1 MKAGQ
6 PGQDMVNQDDSFIR
20 EVNEEL
26 RSDQM
31 KAIWTRFGGLIIGLA
46 VLIVL
51 GTVGKVGYD
60 YWQETS
66 SSQSGDAFLAAL
78 DLAKANKTDEALT
91 ALTQLEKEGYGS
103 YPVLA
108 RLRTATLQ
116 AQKGETEAA
125 IKAFSEIGKD
135 TRIPPA
141 LRDAA
146 RLRAAYLLIDAGTY
160 DQVSAEVEQLAVPQN
175 AMRHSA
181 REALGL
187 AAYNAG
193 DHVKAKG
200 WFQQITE
207 DAESP
212 RGVMSRAQMLLDVIA
227 ASGKA

>member
-1 MKAGQ
+1 
-6 PGQDMVNQDDSFIR
+6 MVNQDDSFIR
-20 EVNEEL
+20 EVNDEL

-31 KAIWTRFGGLIIGLA
+31 KAVWTRFGGIIIGIA

-60 YWQETS
+60 YWQESS

-78 DLAKANKTDEALT
+78 NLARENKSDEALA
-91 ALTQLEKEGYGS
+91 ALTELEKDGYGS

-108 RLRTATLQ
+108 RLRVATLQ
-116 AQKGETEAA
+116 AQKGETDAA
-125 IKAFSEIGKD
+125 VAAFSEIGRD
-135 TRIPPA
+135 TRIPAA

-160 DQVSAEVEQLAVPQN
+160 EQVSSEVEQLAVPQN

-187 AAYNAG
+187 SAYKAG
-193 DHVKAKG
+193 DHAKAKS
-200 WFQQITE
+200 WFQQIVD
-207 DAESP
+207 DAQSP
-212 RGVMSRAQMLLDVIA
+212 RGIMNRAQMLLDVIA
-227 ASGKA
+227 STGKA

>member
-1 MKAGQ
+1 MA
-6 PGQDMVNQDDSFIR
+6 NQDDSFIR

-31 KAIWTRFGGLIIGLA
+31 KNIWARFGSVIVAIA

-60 YWQETS
+60 YWSDNAS
-66 SSQSGDAFLAAL
+66 SKSGDEFLQALNLAKENKADEALAAL
-78 DLAKANKTDEALT
+78 DTLQKD
-91 ALTQLEKEGYGS
+91 GYGA

-108 RLRTATLQ
+108 RLRAATLQ
-116 AQKGETEAA
+116 AEKGETDAA
-125 IKAFSEIGKD
+125 IKAFSDIGKD
-135 TRIPPA
+135 TSLPEA

-146 RLRAAYLLIDAGTY
+146 RLRAAYLLVDAGTY

-175 AMRHSA
+175 TMRHSA

-187 AAYNAG
+187 SAYKAG
-193 DHVKAKG
+193 DIAKAKS
-200 WFQQITE
+200 WFQQIVD
-207 DAESP
+207 DAQSP
-212 RGVMSRAQMLLDVIA
+212 RNVAGRAQMLLDVIA

>member
-1 MKAGQ
+1 MA
-6 PGQDMVNQDDSFIR
+6 NQDDSFIR

-26 RSDQM
+26 RSDQL

-46 VLIVL
+46 ALIVV

-60 YWQETS
+60 YWQESS

-78 DLAKANKTDEALT
+78 DLAKENKTDEAMA
-91 ALTQLEKEGYGS
+91 ALTRLEQDGYGS

-108 RLRTATLQ
+108 RLRAATLQ
-116 AQKGETEAA
+116 AEKGETEAA
-125 IKAFSEIGKD
+125 VTAFSEIGKD
-135 TRIPPA
+135 SRIPPA

-146 RLRAAYLLIDAGTY
+146 RLRAAYLLIDTGIY
-160 DQVSAEVEQLAVPQN
+160 EQVSAEAEQLAVPQN
-175 AMRHSA
+175 GMRHSA

-187 AAYNAG
+187 AAYKAG
-193 DHVKAKG
+193 DYAKAKS
-200 WFQQITE
+200 WFQQIVD

-212 RGVMSRAQMLLDVIA
+212 RGVANRAQMLLDVIA

>member
-1 MKAGQ
+1 MA
-6 PGQDMVNQDDSFIR
+6 NQDDSFIR

-26 RSDQM
+26 RSDQL

-46 VLIVL
+46 ALIVL

-78 DLAKANKTDEALT
+78 DLAKENKTDEALA
-91 ALTQLEKEGYGS
+91 ALTKLEQEGYGS

-108 RLRTATLQ
+108 RLRVATLQ
-116 AQKGETEAA
+116 AQQGETDAA
-125 IKAFSEIGKD
+125 IAAFSEIGKD
-135 TRIPPA
+135 GRIPTA

-146 RLRAAYLLIDAGTY
+146 RLRAAYLLIDTGTY
-160 DQVSAEVEQLAVPQN
+160 EQVSAAVEQLAVPQN

-187 AAYNAG
+187 AAYKAG
-193 DHVKAKG
+193 DYAKAKS
-200 WFQQITE
+200 WFQQIVDDT
-207 DAESP
+207 ESP
-212 RGVMSRAQMLLDVIA
+212 RGVANRAQMLLDVIA